1 MTRERLMSKCSG
13 IIYSVSKSNIELYS
27 QVLNRLSCSFK
38 TATTHTAFESLLKT
52 DDADLILLDLDL
64 DNTDAISVVK
74 EIQQEKDKKPVV
86 VVCSQK
92 TDDFIQV
99 SSLNSGADNF
109 VTLPISP
116 VILELKLKALL
127 KRVEKENSKRENAA
141 FMIDREQFVV
151 VFNKEIHH
159 LPRLEFNL
167 LDLLF
172 SEPNK
177 VFSKLEIAKT
187 LWNDESVSGKRTIDI
202 HIRNI
207 RKELGNNSIKTFR
220 GIGYSI
226 NIQK

>member
-1 MTRERLMSKCSG
+1 MNR
-13 IIYSVSKSNIELYS
+13 SNIEFYS
-27 QVLNRLSCSFK
+27 QVLTKLNCTYSIVINHSD
-38 TATTHTAFESLLKT
+38 FEKLLKSEPV
-52 DDADLILLDLDL
+52 DLIILDLDL

-74 EIQQEKDKKPVV
+74 EIQLEKEKKPVV

-92 TDDFIQV
+92 TDDFILV

-109 VTLPISP
+109 ITLPVSP
-116 VILELKLKALL
+116 VIFELKVKALL
-127 KRVEKENSKRENAA
+127 KRVEKENKKTESAA
-141 FMIDREQFVV
+141 FVIDREQFVV
-151 VFNKEIHH
+151 IFNKVVHH

-226 NIQK
+226 NVQK